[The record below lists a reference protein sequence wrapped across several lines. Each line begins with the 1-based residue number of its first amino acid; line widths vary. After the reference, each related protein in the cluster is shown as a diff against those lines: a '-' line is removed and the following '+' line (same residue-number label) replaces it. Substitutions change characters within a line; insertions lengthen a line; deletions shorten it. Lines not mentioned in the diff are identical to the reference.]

1 MSDQSIDQPTH
12 YIGWQHR
19 WTTADE
25 IGFMLD
31 LANRGKWRELEAVAR
46 LIPERRWDEGID
58 VARLQ
63 AKAAELL
70 AGRPVA

>member
-1 MSDQSIDQPTH
+1 MTPAT

-31 LANRGKWRELEAVAR
+31 LAARGRWAELEAVAR
-46 LIPERRWDEGID
+46 LIPLRRWDAGID

-70 AGRPVA
+70 AGREG